1 MRELLKRRIRAS
13 GYTFAEAAVVAGVS
27 QSSLSNK
34 LSGRVKFSAEEAVRL
49 GRFLGMNMEQMA
61 ECFIGEKG
69 A

>member
-1 MRELLKRRIRAS
+1 MLKRRIRAS
-13 GYTFAEAAVVAGVS
+13 GYKFTEVAVVAGVS

-49 GRFLGMNMEQMA
+49 GRFLGMNMEQLG